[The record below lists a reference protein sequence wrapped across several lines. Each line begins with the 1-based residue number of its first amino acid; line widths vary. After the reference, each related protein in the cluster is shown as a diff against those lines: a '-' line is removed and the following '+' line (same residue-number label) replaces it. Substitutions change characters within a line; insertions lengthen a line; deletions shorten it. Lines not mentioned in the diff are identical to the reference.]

1 MMSQLNQESDANMI
15 INEQHLKQQEQAL
28 YSYCK
33 VMRKPKLGVAPVI
46 ITVLEGVI
54 ITLLIATLGEGLLL
68 AVVIG
73 GFFTALFAFL
83 CWLVYRYRVGSS
95 KMLNS
100 YLAED
105 DGCAM
110 FNDFAS
116 AQPFAKDQFRLGSH
130 YLYIKNG
137 AVIKLDSITDIVR
150 TNAHYRMVP
159 TGVYLTV
166 IVKDGNSSMSYP
178 LCSLHM
184 LKAGAEEEEIR
195 KAVLQR
201 P

>member
-1 MMSQLNQESDANMI
+1 MSQLNQESDANMI
-15 INEQHLKQQEQAL
+15 MNEQNLKQQEQAL

-100 YLAED
+100 KCQML
-105 DGCAM
+105 
-110 FNDFAS
+110 
-116 AQPFAKDQFRLGSH
+116 
-130 YLYIKNG
+130 
-137 AVIKLDSITDIVR
+137 
-150 TNAHYRMVP
+150 
-159 TGVYLTV
+159 
-166 IVKDGNSSMSYP
+166 NSF
-178 LCSLHM
+178 CFFFVF
-184 LKAGAEEEEIR
+184 II
-195 KAVLQR
+195 
-201 P
+201 